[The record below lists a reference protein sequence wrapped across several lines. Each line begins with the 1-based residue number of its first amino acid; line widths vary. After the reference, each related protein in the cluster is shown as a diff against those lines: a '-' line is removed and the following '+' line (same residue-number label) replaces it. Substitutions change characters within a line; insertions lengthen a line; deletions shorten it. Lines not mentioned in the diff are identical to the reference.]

1 MKLLKSR
8 AGRKGSHPL
17 KIHSTGW
24 RRLNNHPAVPAIFFL
39 CYPSFRGNIISC
51 TIAREKILDDEN
63 RGFLYRTSISVR
75 KSCAI
80 SILFLRPHDLSLFP
94 SPSLSLSLS
103 LSFRAFICETPFLPA
118 FHFHRRKKR
127 KKNEET
133 GKKEKEKY
141 RRDRERERKSGEKEE
156 EQDGMVARF
165 LFSL

>member
-80 SILFLRPHDLSLFP
+80 SILFLRPHDLSL
-94 SPSLSLSLS
+94 SLSLSFPLPLSLS
-103 LSFRAFICETPFLPA
+103 LSFSLVPRFYLRNPVPACFPLPSPKKKKEE
-118 FHFHRRKKR
+118 RRDWKEGKR
-127 KKNEET
+127 KI
-133 GKKEKEKY
+133 
-141 RRDRERERKSGEKEE
+141 S
-156 EQDGMVARF
+156 
-165 LFSL
+165 